1 MNSPH
6 LSPELEMFA
15 RIFDGQSPQVRELFQ
30 YALVMLSV
38 EDGRAEVIERQT
50 IDLREHLTFKTV
62 AGDLFTLVK
71 PDVSAE
77 LLAHMIELA
86 REVLREGSGKLD
98 A

>member
-1 MNSPH
+1 MNSSH
-6 LSPELEMFA
+6 LSPVLEMFA

-38 EDGRAEVIERQT
+38 EDGRAEVIERHT

-62 AGDLFTLVK
+62 TGDLFTIVK

-77 LLAHMIELA
+77 LLAHVTALV
-86 REVLREGSGKLD
+86 REVLQEDSGEPD